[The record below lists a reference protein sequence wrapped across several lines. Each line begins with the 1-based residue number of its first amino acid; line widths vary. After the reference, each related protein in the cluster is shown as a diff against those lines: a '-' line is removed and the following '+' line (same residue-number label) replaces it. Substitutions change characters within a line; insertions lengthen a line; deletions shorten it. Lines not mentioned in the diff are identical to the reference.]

1 MFAVIVKVL
10 CLYLYIKVIK
20 CMTVILCFRYLSVS
34 ALEEF
39 FAGKDNVDEIK
50 KAALDVCLH
59 LTSFLV
65 FINIFC

>member
-1 MFAVIVKVL
+1 M
-10 CLYLYIKVIK
+10 K